1 MSYIM
6 RPLFIVFLIVTL
18 TLSVGNWY
26 IRTAAVCPVPISYRL
41 GAVDERFHIE
51 TGEVKQVLL
60 KAEAIWENA
69 VGRDLF
75 VYDEKAAFAINLI
88 YDERQQLAST
98 EEEWRLALDA
108 EEARSLDLIEQV
120 KNEGLEYEKEQAEY
134 TSEREKYEERLKKY
148 NEEVESLNKKGGAPA
163 PVFAK
168 LQTEREALNTLV
180 EELVVL
186 EKKLND
192 KAAAINELGEKG
204 NDLIELYNA
213 EVLKYNAVYGSRDLY
228 TQGDFQRDRINIY
241 KYSDTTELSKVIVH
255 EFGHSLGL
263 GHVEG
268 KSSIMYYLMADQ
280 SDAITL
286 TTEDKAA
293 FVAICGDGDD
303 FASKVRRIIRT
314 ALSYFK

>member
-1 MSYIM
+1 M
-6 RPLFIVFLIVTL
+6 RPIFIVLLIT
-18 TLSVGNWY
+18 TIILSVGNWY
-26 IRTAAVCPVPISYRL
+26 VRTETICPVPISYRL
-41 GAVDERFHIE
+41 GEVDERFHI
-51 TGEVKQVLL
+51 
-60 KAEAIWENA
+60 KAEAVKNALLKSEAVWEDA
-69 VGRDLF
+69 IGRDLF
-75 VYDEKAAFAINLI
+75 VYDEKATFSVNLI

-108 EEARSLDLIEQV
+108 EEARSLALIEQV
-120 KNEGLEYEKEQAEY
+120 KVEGTVYEKMQAEY
-134 TSEREKYEERLKKY
+134 TSEREEYEERLNKY
-148 NEEVESLNKKGGAPA
+148 NEEVESLNEKGGAPA

-168 LQTEREALNTLV
+168 LQAERKELNTLI
-180 EELVVL
+180 EQLVVM

-192 KAAAINELGEKG
+192 KAAEVNSLGEEG
-204 NDLIELYNA
+204 NHLIELYNA
-213 EVLKYNAVYGSRDLY
+213 EVLKYNEVYGSRDLY

-241 KYSDTTELSKVIVH
+241 KYSNITELSKVIVH

-280 SDAITL
+280 SDAVIL
-286 TTEDKAA
+286 TAEDKEA

-303 FASKVRRIIRT
+303 FAYKVRHIIRT

>member
-1 MSYIM
+1 M
-6 RPLFIVFLIVTL
+6 RPLFIFLLIT
-18 TLSVGNWY
+18 TIAAGIGNWY

-51 TGEVKQVLL
+51 AEAVKNTLL
-60 KAEAIWENA
+60 KAEAIWEEA
-69 VGRDLF
+69 IGRDLF
-75 VYDEKAAFAINLI
+75 VYDEKATFSVNLI

-108 EEARSLDLIEQV
+108 EEAKSLALIEQIKV
-120 KNEGLEYEKEQAEY
+120 EGVEYEKMQAEY
-134 TSEREKYEERLKKY
+134 ASEREKYEARLNKY
-148 NEEVESLNKKGGAPA
+148 NEEVESLNEKGGAPA

-168 LQTEREALNTLV
+168 LQAEREELNALI
-180 EELVVL
+180 EQLVVM

-192 KAAAINELGEKG
+192 KAAAVNLLGEKG
-204 NDLIELYNA
+204 NHLIELYNA
-213 EVLKYNAVYGSRDLY
+213 EVLKYNEVYGSRDLY

-241 KYSDTTELSKVIVH
+241 KYSDITELSKVIVH

-280 SDAITL
+280 LEVVTL
-286 TTEDKAA
+286 TAEDKEA
-293 FVAICGDGDD
+293 FVALCGDGND
-303 FASKVRRIIRT
+303 FAYKVRRIIRT

>member
-1 MSYIM
+1 M
-6 RPLFIVFLIVTL
+6 RPLFIILLITTITL
-18 TLSVGNWY
+18 GVSNWY
-26 IRTAAVCPVPISYRL
+26 VRTAAVCPAPISYRL
-41 GAVDERFHIE
+41 GEVDERFHIE
-51 TGEVKQVLL
+51 AAEVKKVILIS
-60 KAEAIWENA
+60 EAIWEDS
-69 VGRDLF
+69 VGQDLF

-108 EEARSLDLIEQV
+108 EEVESLALIEQV
-120 KNEGLEYEKEQAEY
+120 KVEGVEYEKMQAEY
-134 TSEREKYEERLKKY
+134 TSEREKYEERLKKF
-148 NEEVESLNKKGGAPA
+148 NEEVESLNEKGGAPA
-163 PVFAK
+163 PVFAE
-168 LQTEREALNTLV
+168 LQKEREELNIMV
-180 EELVVL
+180 EQLVVL

-192 KAAAINELGEKG
+192 KAAAINEMGEKG
-204 NDLIELYNA
+204 NHLIELYNA

-280 SDAITL
+280 SDSITL

-293 FVAICGDGDD
+293 FVAICGDGND